1 MIHCQRTWSLAFFQ
15 KTKKHNPDG
24 TCILHTKVFFK
35 PTDTHQLLHRSSFHP
50 AHTFK
55 SIVRSQFIRFKRIST
70 SFYDYQQAS
79 STLIRFLSS
88 RGYTLPSL
96 LKIKRHIWNNY
107 TPSTQ
112 STNPPLELIPIIT
125 FFDTHHACINQAWK
139 TIIESNYILQSARTL
154 STFCKHRTL
163 RNHLVKGKYTAQDPE
178 VLLDALIT
186 VLQR

>member
-1 MIHCQRTWSLAFFQ
+1 MLTSFTHVY
-15 KTKKHNPDG
+15 KKHNPDG

-55 SIVRSQFIRFKRIST
+55 SIVRSRFIRFKRIST

-79 STLIRFLSS
+79 STLIRVLSS
-88 RGYTLPSL
+88 RGYSLPSL
-96 LKIKRHIWNNY
+96 LKIKRDIWHNY
-107 TPSTQ
+107 TPCTP
-112 STNPPLELIPIIT
+112 STNPPQELIPIIT

-139 TIIESNYILQSARTL
+139 TIIKSNSILQSARTL
-154 STFCKHRTL
+154 SAFCKHRTM
-163 RNHLVKGKYTAQDPE
+163 RNHLVKGRYTSQDPE